1 MRLGVAGMMPRD
13 ARHVT
18 DEHAARLKE
27 LGLLGVTCLLPDPM
41 GCTRDEMERVRAVL
55 GRAGVVPAQANASYE
70 RLVDPDDTL
79 RAAGIRGLQAACRC
93 AAWLRAATVYV
104 RPGSLNRAGHWTPHP
119 ENTSAETLERL
130 IASLTSVASV
140 AEAEGVTLAIEGH
153 VVSPLD
159 TAARIKQVIDAVG
172 SPALR
177 HNVDPVNMIP
187 SIPLAYRNRVVLDEL
202 FDTLGDVIVAAHIKD
217 VVVED
222 RLVVH
227 IAERPAG
234 QGLLE
239 MEHFL
244 RRFEAS
250 CPDGWVLIEHIPDEA
265 VPAAAEAMRAA
276 AERAG
281 LAWS

>member
-13 ARHVT
+13 ARQVT
-18 DEHAARLKE
+18 DEHAAGLKA
-27 LGLLGVTCLLPDPM
+27 LGLFGVTCLLPDPVR
-41 GCTRDEMERVRAVL
+41 CTRAEMERVRAVL
-55 GRAGVVPAQANASYE
+55 GSAGVVPAQANATYE
-70 RLVDPDDTL
+70 RLVDPDQAL

-93 AAWLRAATVYV
+93 ASWLRAATVYV

-130 IASLTSVASV
+130 VASLVQVAGV
-140 AEAEGVTLAIEGH
+140 AEAGGVTLAIEGH

-177 HNVDPVNMIP
+177 FNVDPVNMIP
-187 SIPLAYRNRVVLDEL
+187 SIPLAYRNRVVVDEL
-202 FDTLGDVIVAAHIKD
+202 FDVLGDEVAAAHIKD

-234 QGLLE
+234 QGLLD
-239 MEHFL
+239 MGHFL

-250 CPDGWVLIEHIPDEA
+250 CPDGWVLIEHIPDDA
-265 VPAAAEAMRAA
+265 VPAAAAAMRAA
-276 AERAG
+276 ADQAG
-281 LAWS
+281 LTWT